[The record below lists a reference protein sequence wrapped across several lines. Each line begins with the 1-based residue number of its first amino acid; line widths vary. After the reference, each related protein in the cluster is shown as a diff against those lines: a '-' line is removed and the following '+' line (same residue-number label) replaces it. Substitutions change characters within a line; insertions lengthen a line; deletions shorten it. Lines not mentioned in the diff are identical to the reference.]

1 MNPRPGDVIRMHIRS
16 SPWQLAVVRAA
27 VEKMCAQ
34 LGMDERSIGEM
45 MLGVDE
51 ALTNVIRHAYEGQA
65 DRPIEIELSPCGSEE
80 ECIDCLQVVIRDEGR
95 SVPAEQIRSRDL
107 EDIRP
112 GGLGVHIM
120 QTVMDHVDYTP
131 RPDGGTVLTLRK
143 NLNPN
148 ANGAA
153 SDEPAE

>member
-1 MNPRPGDVIRMHIRS
+1 MHIRS
-16 SPWQLAVVRAA
+16 CPWQLAVVRAA
-27 VEKMCAQ
+27 VEKMCTQ
-34 LGMDERSIGEM
+34 LGMDEHATGEM

-51 ALTNVIRHAYEGQA
+51 ALTNVIRHAYEGSVDQ
-65 DRPIEIELSPCGSEE
+65 PIDIELSPCGSCEE
-80 ECIDCLQVVIRDEGR
+80 RVDCLQVVIRDEGR

-107 EDIRP
+107 DDIRP

-120 QTVMDHVDYTP
+120 QTVMDHVEYTP

-143 NLNPN
+143 NLKPES
-148 ANGAA
+148 NGAA

>member
-1 MNPRPGDVIRMHIRS
+1 MNPRPGDAVRISIRS

-27 VEKMCAQ
+27 VDKMCNQ
-34 LGMDERSIGEM
+34 VGMDDRATGEM

-51 ALTNVIRHAYEGQA
+51 ALTNVIRHAYEGSA
-65 DRPIEIELSPCGSEE
+65 DQPIEIELSPCGSG
-80 ECIDCLQVVIRDEGR
+80 ECVDCLQVVIRDEGR

-107 EDIRP
+107 ADIRP

-120 QTVMDHVDYTP
+120 QTVMDHVEYTP

-143 NLNPN
+143 NVNPES
-148 ANGAA
+148 NGAA